1 MIGALLSAVVGR
13 SLAAFPGRLPLLA
26 ACLLAAVLVACG
38 SGSSSGGTEPS
49 ATTAASEDG
58 NGASGQSDQSGQS
71 GQNNN
76 TPPPARK
83 SFFDQLS
90 ATGEA
95 KQVTVSGVPKGATC
109 RAGAQIAG
117 GGVKVPSNQPGLKP
131 QTATESDSSLTFQ
144 LDLPEQTLKNPVT
157 VVWTVTCQLSGET
170 KTLTEQFKWDGS

>member
-1 MIGALLSAVVGR
+1 VT
-13 SLAAFPGRLPLLA
+13 
-26 ACLLAAVLVACG
+26 ACG
-38 SGSSSGGTEPS
+38 SESSSGGNQPS
-49 ATTAASEDG
+49 ATTAASQDTN
-58 NGASGQSDQSGQS
+58 NGGAQGGQSDQNGQAS
-71 GQNNN
+71 QNNN

-109 RAGAQIAG
+109 RASAQIAG
-117 GGVKVPSNQPGLKP
+117 GAAKIPSDQPGLKSR
-131 QTATESDSSLTFQ
+131 TATASDSSLSFQ

-157 VVWTVTCQLSGET
+157 VVWRVTCQLSGET